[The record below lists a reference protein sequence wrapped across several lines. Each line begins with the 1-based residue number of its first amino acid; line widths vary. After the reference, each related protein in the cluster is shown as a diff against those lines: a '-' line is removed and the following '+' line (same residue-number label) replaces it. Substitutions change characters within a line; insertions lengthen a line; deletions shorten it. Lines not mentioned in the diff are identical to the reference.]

1 MIATDFRDVQ
11 AARVAGLLL
20 LIAAATIG
28 GAWIFQAFGYA
39 PCELCLKERFPYYA
53 GIPVAIAT
61 FAFAVHQS
69 RGLTRA
75 GFILLFLIFAFSAG
89 FGIYHAGVEWRFS
102 AGADRLHGQR
112 AGEGDLHAGL
122 FAPIADAESRA
133 LRCGGDPY
141 PRPFS
146 RGLECFDLG
155 GSRAARGLG
164 AAQDRLSYSV
174 SAANRARA
182 RSFSVS
188 LFNWPQ
194 AARMSRPRGV
204 RTGLA

>member
-89 FGIYHAGVEWRFS
+89 FGIYHAGVEWRFWPGPTACTGS
-102 AGADRLHGQR
+102 ALVKATSMQDFLHQLQTQKVVRCDAVAIRILGLSL
-112 AGEGDLHAGL
+112 AGWNALISAVLALLAAWGL
-122 FAPIADAESRA
+122 RK
-133 LRCGGDPY
+133 
-141 PRPFS
+141 
-146 RGLECFDLG
+146 
-155 GSRAARGLG
+155 
-164 AAQDRLSYSV
+164 
-174 SAANRARA
+174 
-182 RSFSVS
+182 
-188 LFNWPQ
+188 
-194 AARMSRPRGV
+194 
-204 RTGLA
+204 TG

>member
-1 MIATDFRDVQ
+1 MAATDFRDVQ
-11 AARVAGLLL
+11 AARVAGLIL
-20 LIAAATIG
+20 LIAAATIA

-53 GIPVAIAT
+53 GIPVAAAT
-61 FAFAVHQS
+61 FAFAVHQW
-69 RGLTRA
+69 RGLTRV
-75 GFILLFLIFAFSAG
+75 GFVLLFLIFAFSAG
-89 FGIYHAGVEWRFS
+89 FGVYHAGVEWRFWPGPTACTGSTMVKATSVAGFS
-102 AGADRLHGQR
+102 AS
-112 AGEGDLHAGL
+112 
-122 FAPIADAESRA
+122 IADAEGRA
-133 LRCGGDPY
+133 LRCCGDPH
-141 PRPFS
+141 PRPLA
-146 RGLECFDLG
+146 RGLECSGLNG
-155 GSRAARGLG
+155 AGAAVGLG
-164 AAQDRLSYSV
+164 RPEIALNYSV